1 MRAECAATTTA
12 IACEAEHVPS
22 CRPICHL
29 LVLLLRKQTVPRRS
43 GCKGEVGIV
52 ASLRPAEIWAED
64 EVSLKRRY
72 ITGSH
77 VAHVTGSVWQRLS
90 GALAHDL
97 RRCQLDA
104 EACVGGRLQQLP
116 CDERAVR
123 GALFY
128 ACRWFQQCKQKRAPT
143 PCSPISLSLAA
154 FVSLLLWRLRDMRGM
169 FAAASWSVHP
179 QAIVNAM
186 RHALLSRVHH

>member
-1 MRAECAATTTA
+1 MFAHAMRAECAATTTA
-12 IACEAEHVPS
+12 IACGAEHVPS
-22 CRPICHL
+22 CRPVCHL
-29 LVLLLRKQTVPRRS
+29 LVLFLRKQTVPRRS

-52 ASLRPAEIWAED
+52 ACLRPAEFWGED
-64 EVSLKRRY
+64 EVSLRRRY

-77 VAHVTGSVWQRLS
+77 VAHVTGSVWQRLL
-90 GALAHDL
+90 GARVHDMT
-97 RRCQLDA
+97 RCQLDA

-154 FVSLLLWRLRDMRGM
+154 CVSLLLV
-169 FAAASWSVHP
+169 ATT
-179 QAIVNAM
+179 
-186 RHALLSRVHH
+186 RHARYVCSCVMECSS